1 MTVTIIHSKFEIVEN
16 HLIEITRTPCNNCLK
31 DVGNMALEVYEVII
45 VGGMSR
51 VPRVEE
57 IDFLERSRGIN

>member
-16 HLIEITRTPCNNCLK
+16 RLIEITRTPCNNCLK
-31 DVGNMALEVYEVII
+31 DVGNMTLELYEVII

-51 VPRVEE
+51 VPRVEK
-57 IDFLERSRGIN
+57 IDFLERSRGID